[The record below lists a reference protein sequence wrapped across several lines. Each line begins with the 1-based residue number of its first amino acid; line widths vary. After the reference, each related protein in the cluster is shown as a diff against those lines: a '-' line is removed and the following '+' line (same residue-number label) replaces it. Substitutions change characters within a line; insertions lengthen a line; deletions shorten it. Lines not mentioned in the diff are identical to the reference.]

1 MNWIKELNVRNDI
14 MSFVIKHCR
23 DGRSKRSIDRFRKKV
38 TTECVISECSEYDVK
53 SKIGNIFVN
62 EKIRKEQCVK
72 IYEIDSCFYEHY
84 ENKNKSWS
92 KWI

>member
-53 SKIGNIFVN
+53 SKIGNIC
-62 EKIRKEQCVK
+62 EW
-72 IYEIDSCFYEHY
+72 
-84 ENKNKSWS
+84 KNSQRTVCKNLWNWS
-92 KWI
+92 LFLRALWKQK